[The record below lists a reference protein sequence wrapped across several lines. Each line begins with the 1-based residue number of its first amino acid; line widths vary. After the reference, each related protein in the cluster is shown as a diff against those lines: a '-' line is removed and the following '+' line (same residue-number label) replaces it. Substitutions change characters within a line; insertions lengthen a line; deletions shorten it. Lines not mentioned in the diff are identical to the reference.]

1 MSGYTRIENSLI
13 DWLINQDISA
23 RKMKLVLFVLR
34 YTVCFHREYA
44 ELSLSYIE
52 KATGILRNNV
62 QSDIKSLVEMNILRE
77 RFEGQKRF
85 LSLGTVLNI
94 DTTEEEAVLE
104 IDNSTVLNSDNS
116 TVLNFD
122 NKEIKS
128 IKLKELNNNDQTLFD
143 RFWSCYPRKVSKPQ
157 AKKAFNT
164 AMKKT
169 DIETLILGL
178 EHYKDHLQKTKTDE
192 KFIKHPSTWLNAESW
207 NDYKP
212 ASPIQPEQSS
222 ILRIVQNQSSM
233 EDDLDREFI
242 RKLYREREAKKDINC
257 NRTARKL
264 I

>member
-13 DWLINQDISA
+13 DWLIHQDISA

-94 DTTEEEAVLE
+94 DTTEEEAVLKN
-104 IDNSTVLNSDNS
+104 DNSTVLNSDNS

-128 IKLKELNNNDQTLFD
+128 IKLKDLNNNDQTLFD
-143 RFWSCYPRKVSKPQ
+143 RFWTCYPRKVSKPQ
-157 AKKAFNT
+157 AKKAFQT
-164 AMKKT
+164 ALKKV
-169 DIETLILGL
+169 DLETLILGL

-192 KFIKHPSTWLNAESW
+192 KFVKHPATWLNAEGW
-207 NDYKP
+207 NDYTP
-212 ASPIQPEQSS
+212 ALKIQPESN
-222 ILRIVQNQSSM
+222 ILRIVKSQSSK
-233 EDDLDREFI
+233 DDDHALIRELYTRSEVKENRDCI
-242 RKLYREREAKKDINC
+242 RVD
-257 NRTARKL
+257 RKL

>member
-1 MSGYTRIENSLI
+1 MSGFTNIPNQLWDWQIDNKQLPNTQRIF
-13 DWLINQDISA
+13 A
-23 RKMKLVLFVLR
+23 LVVR
-34 YTVCFHREYA
+34 YTVCFHREWH
-44 ELSLSYIE
+44 ELSLSFIAE
-52 KATGILRNNV
+52 RTGMLRQNV
-62 QSDIKSLVEMNILRE
+62 ARDIKSMLQSGLIRE
-77 RFEGQKRF
+77 KADGKKRLLGIGFENE
-85 LSLGTVLNI
+85 TVL
-94 DTTEEEAVLE
+94 E
-104 IDNSTVLNSDNS
+104 SDN
-116 TVLNFD
+116 TFNEGVLKFD
-122 NKEIKS
+122 NTGVLKNEYQEINN
-128 IKLKELNNNDQTLFD
+128 IKLTNINNNDQTLFD

-212 ASPIQPEQSS
+212 APPIQPEQSS

-233 EDDLDREFI
+233 EDSDRELI

-257 NRTARKL
+257 NRVARKL